1 MDSGLSHIAVALD
14 MPHVQLYNFPTA
26 WRTGPQ
32 PSHGHLHQVALEGR
46 PIPTVQATW
55 LAWSN
60 VLVAAS

>member
-1 MDSGLSHIAVALD
+1 
-14 MPHVQLYNFPTA
+14 
-26 WRTGPQ
+26 
-32 PSHGHLHQVALEGR
+32 VALEGK